1 MPTFVYLMNLT
12 DQGIKGI
19 KEAPNRKAAAEKMI
33 SDLVGT
39 VVGNYLTMG
48 SFDRLLIV
56 DLPEGDAAAKLALGM
71 GGTGN
76 VRTTTLRAF
85 GDDEALDIIANSP

>member
-1 MPTFVYLMNLT
+1 
-12 DQGIKGI
+12 
-19 KEAPNRKAAAEKMI
+19 
-33 SDLVGT
+33 
-39 VVGNYLTMG
+39 MG